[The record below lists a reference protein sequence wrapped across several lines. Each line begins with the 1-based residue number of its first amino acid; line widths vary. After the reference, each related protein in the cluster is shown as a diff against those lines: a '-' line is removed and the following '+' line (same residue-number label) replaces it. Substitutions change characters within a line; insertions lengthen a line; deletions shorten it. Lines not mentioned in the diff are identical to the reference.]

1 MNHPRVSI
9 LMPVYNVA
17 PYLREAMD
25 SILTQTFQDFE
36 LIVLD
41 DCSPDNSAEIL
52 DTYTDERIVRY
63 RGEKNMGLS
72 NVLNVGMQMARGEFI
87 ARMDSDDISTPERLA
102 TQVAFL
108 DAHPEVDL
116 CSCGMELFG
125 AKQETWVR
133 ETNVEDVKITA
144 LFHSPILHASSMWRR
159 EVFEQAG
166 LLYKQEMV
174 PAEDY
179 DMWTRAMAAG
189 LKLVNIPEV
198 MYKYRIHP
206 SQATNNV
213 NRLIQKDREVIVNY
227 INLIFEKHD
236 FEELY
241 LWDVKTKEN
250 LLSLKRT
257 IDYILKENQ
266 SCNFFD
272 SKKLKCRLFNKY
284 NYHVWNMLSNR
295 FDIALLRELPIKR
308 QVKWLLKSCYCALIK

>member
-1 MNHPRVSI
+1 MTTPRVSI

-25 SILTQTFQDFE
+25 SILAQTFLDFE

-72 NVLNVGMQMARGEFI
+72 NVLNVGMAMARGELI

-102 TQVAFL
+102 TQVAYL

-144 LFHSPILHASSMWRR
+144 LFHSPILHASSVWRR
-159 EVFEQAG
+159 ASFERVG
-166 LLYKQEMV
+166 LRFLQEMV

-198 MYKYRIHP
+198 MYHYRIHP
-206 SQATNNV
+206 SQATT
-213 NRLIQKDREVIVNY
+213 QTDKTAKKDREVKANY
-227 INLIFEKHD
+227 LRM
-236 FEELY
+236 LY
-241 LWDVKTKEN
+241 PTEDMSAVN
-250 LLSLKRT
+250 LLPAQSASDLERIKQSVAHLLEANKRT
-257 IDYILKENQ
+257 P
-266 SCNFFD
+266 FFEQV
-272 SKKLKCRLFNKY
+272 RLEKRMW
-284 NYHVWNMLSNR
+284 NYYY
-295 FDIALLRELPIKR
+295 R
-308 QVKWLLKSCYCALIK
+308 QVVNCLAVHFEWRLVGELSWKWRIKWLLRK

>member
-1 MNHPRVSI
+1 MTNPRVSI

-25 SILTQTFQDFE
+25 SILAQTFLDFE

-63 RGEKNMGLS
+63 RGEKNVGLS
-72 NVLNVGMQMARGEFI
+72 NVLNVGMAMARGELI

-102 TQVAFL
+102 TQVAYL

-159 EVFEQAG
+159 EAFERVG
-166 LLYKQEMV
+166 LRFLQEMV

-189 LKLVNIPEV
+189 LRLVNIPQV
-198 MYKYRIHP
+198 MYLYRIHP
-206 SQATNNV
+206 SQATTQTDKTA
-213 NRLIQKDREVIVNY
+213 RKDREVKSNY
-227 INLIFEKHD
+227 LRMLYPEQDMSDVDLLPTLMASDLGRIKQSVVRLLEANKRAPFFEVARL
-236 FEELY
+236 ERR
-241 LWDVKTKEN
+241 LW
-250 LLSLKRT
+250 
-257 IDYILKENQ
+257 
-266 SCNFFD
+266 
-272 SKKLKCRLFNKY
+272 
-284 NYHVWNMLSNR
+284 NYYY
-295 FDIALLRELPIKR
+295 R
-308 QVKWLLKSCYCALIK
+308 QVINCLSVGFKWRLVGELSWKWRIKWLLRK

>member
-25 SILTQTFQDFE
+25 SILAQTFQDFE

-52 DTYTDERIVRY
+52 DTYNDMRIVRY
-63 RGEKNMGLS
+63 RGEKNVGLG
-72 NVLNVGMQMARGEFI
+72 NVLNVGLAMARGELI

-102 TQVAFL
+102 TQVAYL

-133 ETNVEDVKITA
+133 ETDVEDVKITA
-144 LFHSPILHASSMWRR
+144 LFYSPILHASSMWRR
-159 EVFEQAG
+159 EVFEHAG

-174 PAEDY
+174 PSEDY
-179 DMWTRAMAAG
+179 DLWTRAMAAG

-206 SQATNNV
+206 SQATTNI
-213 NRLIQKDREVIVNY
+213 NRLIQKDREVILNY
-227 INLIFEKHD
+227 LNLIIGKHD
-236 FEELY
+236 SEELY

-250 LLSLKRT
+250 LLSFKRT
-257 IDYILKENQ
+257 IDYIIKENQ
-266 SCNFFD
+266 ACNFFD
-272 SKKLKCRLFNKY
+272 HKKLIYRLFNKY

-295 FDIALLRELPIKR
+295 FDIALLRELPVKR
-308 QVKWLLKSCYCALIK
+308 QFKWLLKKLLSRLI

>member
-1 MNHPRVSI
+1 MTHPRVSI

-72 NVLNVGMQMARGEFI
+72 NVLNVGLQMARGEFI
-87 ARMDSDDISTPERLA
+87 ARMDSDDLSTPERLA
-102 TQVAFL
+102 TQVAYL

-125 AKQETWVR
+125 AKQATWVR
-133 ETNVEDVKITA
+133 EMNVEDVKITA

-159 EVFEQAG
+159 ASFERVG
-166 LLYKQEMV
+166 LRFLQEMV

-189 LKLVNIPEV
+189 LRLVNIPQV

-206 SQATNNV
+206 SQATT
-213 NRLIQKDREVIVNY
+213 QTDKTAHKDREVKANF
-227 INLIFEKHD
+227 LRM
-236 FEELY
+236 LY
-241 LWDVKTKEN
+241 PNEDMTDVN
-250 LLSLKRT
+250 LLPVQTVSDIGRIKQSVTKLIEANKR
-257 IDYILKENQ
+257 
-266 SCNFFD
+266 SPFFEVT
-272 SKKLKCRLFNKY
+272 RLEKRLW
-284 NYHVWNMLSNR
+284 NYYY
-295 FDIALLRELPIKR
+295 R
-308 QVKWLLKSCYCALIK
+308 QVVNCLSMGFKWGLVSELSWKWRIKWLLGK

>member
-1 MNHPRVSI
+1 MTTPRISI

-25 SILTQTFQDFE
+25 SILVQTFQDFE

-72 NVLNVGMQMARGEFI
+72 NVLNVGMAMARGELI

-102 TQVAFL
+102 TQVAYL

-133 ETNVEDVKITA
+133 EANVEDVKITA
-144 LFHSPILHASSMWRR
+144 LFHSPILHASSVWRR
-159 EVFEQAG
+159 ASFERMG
-166 LLYKQEMV
+166 LRFLQEMV

-198 MYKYRIHP
+198 MYHYRIHP
-206 SQATNNV
+206 SQATTQTDKTA
-213 NRLIQKDREVIVNY
+213 RKDREVKSNY
-227 INLIFEKHD
+227 LRM
-236 FEELY
+236 LY
-241 LWDVKTKEN
+241 PTEDMSAVN
-250 LLSLKRT
+250 LLPAQSVSDLERIKQSVACLLEANKRAP
-257 IDYILKENQ
+257 
-266 SCNFFD
+266 FFEVA
-272 SKKLKCRLFNKY
+272 RLEKRLW
-284 NYHVWNMLSNR
+284 NYYY
-295 FDIALLRELPIKR
+295 R
-308 QVKWLLKSCYCALIK
+308 QVINCLSVGFKWRLVGELSWKWRIKWLLKK